1 MRTEPEVSVVDHR
14 RVTAII
20 VLAAG
25 IAFAGVFLVRASGLL
40 QFAELLLY
48 DVTTRIVAEDV
59 AHPDVAT
66 VQITD
71 ADLQDWGWPV
81 PDKIIAGLIDR
92 LGDAGAKAIGVD
104 LYREQPLQ
112 PGDKTLE
119 RAFEQSGAI
128 AIYKLASAEGAS
140 ISAPAFLEGTD
151 RSGFSDVLVDPD
163 GVSRRALILVS
174 DSGGVRESFALRLAR
189 AALTMD
195 SLQASKHDP
204 SVLTFGNTPIPPIV
218 RDFGGYKSIDDSG
231 YQIMIQFPSRASSP
245 TINAGEVLSGLF
257 DAGAFKGRV
266 VIIGTASEA
275 VKDSFR
281 TPVGGAGGVPTI
293 YGMELHAA
301 VVQQLLD
308 YAAGRSRPISS
319 PSPGMQVLFLLS
331 AALLGAICA
340 IRARTFA
347 AAILLGPGAAI
358 LSAVALSAA
367 LNWGIW
373 LPAAPLALTW
383 LLSFTFAYL
392 LLAATAWQ
400 QQRKTIQ
407 LFSDFVSPELF
418 QEIWKN
424 RETILSGG
432 RPRPQ
437 KLFATIMFAD
447 LAGST
452 AIGGNAEPAEY
463 MAWLDRCLE
472 CLGEVAQQSGGFLEK
487 FTGDGIMVGFGVPIA
502 RETESEHRSD
512 AVAACDCALSIQD
525 AIGLLNRR
533 PGPLGPYRVRIG
545 IHSGLVFGGTLGG
558 RKALRYNLIGDT
570 SNVAARTEAFGKRL
584 GPEATGSGPV
594 TICLTEVTARLAAQ
608 SIVAEPVGVLRHDG
622 GQTEYRMF
630 RLLEMGQHDAP

>member
-1 MRTEPEVSVVDHR
+1 MRTESEVSVVDHR
-14 RVTAII
+14 HATAILI
-20 VLAAG
+20 LAAG
-25 IAFAGVFLVRASGLL
+25 IAFAGVFLARAAGVL

-48 DVTTRIVAEDV
+48 DVTTRVIADDV
-59 AHPDVAT
+59 AQPDVAT

-71 ADLQDWGWPV
+71 TDLQNWGWPV
-81 PDKIIAGLIDR
+81 PDKAIAGLIDR
-92 LGDAGAKAIGVD
+92 LSDAGAKAIGID

-112 PGDKTLE
+112 PDDKTLE
-119 RAFEQSGAI
+119 RAFAQSGAI
-128 AIYKLASAEGAS
+128 AIYKLASTEGAS

-174 DSGGVRESFALRLAR
+174 DSVGLRESLALRLAR
-189 AALTMD
+189 AALRMD
-195 SLQASKHDP
+195 ALQASKQDP
-204 SVLTFGNTPIPPIV
+204 SALAFGNRPVPPIAGG
-218 RDFGGYKSIDDSG
+218 FGGYKSIDDSG
-231 YQIMIQFPSRASSP
+231 YQIMIQFPGRASLP
-245 TINAGEVLSGLF
+245 TVTAGEVLSGSF
-257 DAGAFKGRV
+257 DTGAFKDRV
-266 VIIGTASEA
+266 AIIGTASEA

-281 TPVGGAGGVPTI
+281 TPVGGGGGVPTI

-308 YAAGRSRPISS
+308 YATGRSRPISS
-319 PSPGMQVLFLLS
+319 LSPAMQALLLLS
-331 AALLGAICA
+331 AALLGGICA
-340 IRARTFA
+340 IRAQSFA

-358 LSAVALSAA
+358 LSAIALSAA
-367 LNWGIW
+367 LDRDIW
-373 LPAAPLALTW
+373 LPAAPFALTW
-383 LLSFTFAYL
+383 LLSFTLAYL
-392 LLAATAWQ
+392 LFAATAWQ
-400 QQRKTIQ
+400 QQRKTVQ

-424 RETILSGG
+424 REMILSGG

-487 FTGDGIMVGFGVPIA
+487 YTGDGIMVGFGVPIA

-512 AVAACDCALSIQD
+512 AIAACNCAIAIQD
-525 AIGLLNRR
+525 AIGALNRS

-570 SNVAARTEAFGKRL
+570 SNVAARAEAFGKRL
-584 GPEATGSGPV
+584 GPEAAGSGPV
-594 TICLTEVTARLAAQ
+594 TICLTEVTERLAVQA
-608 SIVAEPVGVLRHDG
+608 VLTEPVGVLRHEG

-630 RLLEMGQHDAP
+630 RLLGMGQHDAS